1 MLTLKDRFSS
11 SGKTVEALVS
21 IANIANTMDI
31 TLTEVGAWIN
41 VMGYFKGSDPQSQA
55 LSALAKGQ
63 ARTLSVSVDA
73 MMIWSAGAVKLDEYE
88 AGVKAMQATTGR

>member
-21 IANIANTMDI
+21 ITNIANTMDI

-41 VMGYFKGSDPQSQA
+41 VMGYFKGSDPQSKA

-63 ARTLSVSVDA
+63 TRTLSVSLDA
-73 MMIWSAGAVKLDEYE
+73 MMIWSAGAVKLEEYE
-88 AGVKAMQATTGR
+88 AGVKAMQATTGH